1 MKKKKIY
8 VAVALI
14 MGALAV
20 FNVKTVLEVNH
31 DYDLVMA
38 SIDALS
44 ETSGDE
50 TGDGET
56 GATIMEEKECHQKNG
71 YWKMAL
77 VSAAS
82 GVEQVTITVTG
93 EASAFGF
100 TIKGSYTK
108 GKKYPIVWERW
119 DCIPTDANN
128 CCLSDQQGIRL
139 KG

>member
-56 GATIMEEKECHQKNG
+56 GATIKGEDKCHENNG
-71 YWKMAL
+71 YWNMAL
-77 VSAAS
+77 VCAS
-82 GVEQVTITVTG
+82 SGIEQVTITVTG
-93 EASAFGF
+93 EASVLGV
-100 TIKGSYTK
+100 TVKGSYTK
-108 GKKYPIVWERW
+108 GKKYSIMWERW
-119 DCIPTDANN
+119 ECVASSQN
-128 CCLSDQQGIRL
+128 CCLSDKQGL
-139 KG
+139 KVLG